1 MTEAEIFDVPA
12 APPALRGK
20 IAWICQSVRFA
31 ALGYALW
38 TLYINVTFWSDL
50 EQIKNVYGRFLQR
63 DLSGLEPW
71 QQAAAFGLHFLI
83 WLLAAY
89 ACYCAWRLFSAYL
102 QGDIFTLRSVLW
114 LRRLAL
120 WGLAAQLLGLALR
133 PLVSVIMT
141 LHFPPDQKLRIVNV
155 FAQPEDL
162 STLLL
167 LFGLLALAH
176 IQKTAAEIADDHA
189 RIV

>member
-1 MTEAEIFDVPA
+1 MPDAENFAAPA

-31 ALGYALW
+31 ALGYAVW
-38 TLYINVTFWSDL
+38 TLYINVTYWSDAAR
-50 EQIKNVYGRFLQR
+50 INDGYGRFLHR
-63 DLSGLEPW
+63 DLSGVQPW
-71 QQAAAFGLHFLI
+71 QQAAAFGVNFAI
-83 WLLAAY
+83 WLLAAS
-89 ACYCAWRLFSAYL
+89 ACYGAWRLFSAYL
-102 QGDIFTLRSVLW
+102 QGEVFSPRSALW

-120 WGLAAQLLGLALR
+120 FGIAAQLLGIAAR
-133 PLVSVIMT
+133 PLLSVILT
-141 LHFPPDQKLRIVNV
+141 WHFPAGQMLRVVNIAAMPD
-155 FAQPEDL
+155 DL

-176 IQKTAAEIADDHA
+176 IQMTAAEIADDHA

>member
-31 ALGYALW
+31 ALGYAVW
-38 TLYINVTFWSDL
+38 TLYINVSFWSDAARIN
-50 EQIKNVYGRFLQR
+50 EGYGALLHR
-63 DLSGLEPW
+63 DLSDVQPW
-71 QQAAAFGLHFLI
+71 QQAVAFGVNFVA
-83 WLLAAY
+83 WLLAAL
-89 ACYCAWRLFSAYL
+89 ACYGAWRLFTGYL
-102 QGDIFTLRSVLW
+102 QGQIFTPQSALW

-120 WGLAAQLLGLALR
+120 YGIAAQLLGVAIR
-133 PLVSVIMT
+133 PVLSVILTM
-141 LHFPPDQKLRIVNV
+141 HFPAGQKLRIINI
-155 FAQPEDL
+155 FAIPDDL

>member
-1 MTEAEIFDVPA
+1 MLDANSFDTPA

-20 IAWICQSVRFA
+20 IEWICQSVRFA

-38 TLYINVTFWSDL
+38 TLYINVSFWGDL
-50 EQIKNVYGRFLQR
+50 DAIKNVYGRFLQR

-71 QQAAAFGLHFLI
+71 QQAAAFGLHFFI

-102 QGDIFTLRSVLW
+102 QGDIFSPRSVLW

-120 WGLAAQLLGLALR
+120 WGLAAQLLGIVVR

-141 LHFPPDQKLRIVNV
+141 MHFPADQKLRIVNV

>member
-1 MTEAEIFDVPA
+1 MTDADTFAAPA

-20 IAWICQSVRFA
+20 IAWICQTARFA
-31 ALGYALW
+31 ALGYAVW
-38 TLYINVTFWSDL
+38 TFYINASFWSDVAR
-50 EQIKNVYGRFLQR
+50 INDGYGHLLHR
-63 DLSGLEPW
+63 DLSGVRPW
-71 QQAAAFGLHFLI
+71 QQAAAFGVNFVV
-83 WLLAAY
+83 WLLAAL
-89 ACYCAWRLFSAYL
+89 ACYFGWRLFTNYL
-102 QGDIFTLRSVLW
+102 RGEIFTSQSALW

-120 WGLAAQLLGLALR
+120 YGLAAQVLGVAVR
-133 PLVSVIMT
+133 PLQSVILTM
-141 LHFPPDQKLRIVNV
+141 HFPAGQKLRIFNI
-155 FAQPEDL
+155 FAMPDDL